1 MQFIIRRLATSDA
14 LDAARIHRAAFD
26 DRLPWLTGLHTPDE
40 DARFYNDVVLSSSEV
55 WGGFEGE
62 QLMGFVAFRDGWIDQ
77 FYVAPDRQAHGL
89 GSRLLDKAK
98 TDQTLLRLWTFQR
111 NTLARRFYENKG
123 FVEID
128 RTDGARNE
136 EKEPDILY
144 EWRRSN
150 EGIANLT

>member
-1 MQFIIRRLATSDA
+1 MQFTIRRLATSDA
-14 LDAARIHRAAFD
+14 LAAARIHRAAFD
-26 DRLPWLTGLHTPDE
+26 DRLPWLKGLHTPEE
-40 DARFYNDVVLSSSEV
+40 DARFYDDVVLSICEI
-55 WGGFEGE
+55 WGAFEGD

-77 FYVAPDRQAHGL
+77 FYVARDRQAHGL

-98 TDQTLLRLWTFQR
+98 TDQTSLRLWTFLR

-144 EWRRSN
+144 EWRR
-150 EGIANLT
+150 G

>member
-1 MQFIIRRLATSDA
+1 MQFTIRRLATSDA
-14 LDAARIHRAAFD
+14 LAAARIHRAAFD
-26 DRLPWLTGLHTPDE
+26 DRLPWLKGLHTPEE
-40 DARFYNDVVLSSSEV
+40 DARFYDDVVLSICEI
-55 WGGFEGE
+55 WGAFEGD

-77 FYVAPDRQAHGL
+77 FYVTPDRQGHGL

-98 TDQTLLRLWTFQR
+98 SNQTSLRLWTFRR

-144 EWRRSN
+144 EWRR
-150 EGIANLT
+150 G